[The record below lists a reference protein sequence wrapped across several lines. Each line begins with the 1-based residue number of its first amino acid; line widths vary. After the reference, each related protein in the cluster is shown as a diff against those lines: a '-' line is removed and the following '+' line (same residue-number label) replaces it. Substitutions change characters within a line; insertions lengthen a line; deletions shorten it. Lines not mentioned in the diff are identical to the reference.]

1 MLDEVSA
8 PEINFTCDFEVDS
21 CGWESQGFAR
31 VDNVLP
37 QTFVVE
43 LIHQSGGQST
53 VERMALDANR
63 HGSLPLSL
71 KGHDA
76 AVLVVSGMTPF
87 SAEEAG
93 FELEIK

>member
-1 MLDEVSA
+1 MISVQALRTATAIISRLTLA
-8 PEINFTCDFEVDS
+8 I
-21 CGWESQGFAR
+21 A
-31 VDNVLP
+31 
-37 QTFVVE
+37 E

-71 KGHDA
+71 KGHDTA
-76 AVLVVSGMTPF
+76 ILVVSGTMPF
-87 SAEEAG
+87 TAEEAS